1 MEVFL
6 KIVKIFFIV
15 IMAFCMVVSFL
26 LLSMTV
32 HLILKSF
39 IDVSS
44 SHSHNYIDIFE
55 IKNKQYVL
63 KVIGKNQTNVGSEIS
78 GLFSYNIVKN
88 DKNLKIGC
96 GTLLLAGYDV
106 DKKYFFGKSEY
117 GDKIKG
123 AGIYQNGN
131 KIIESKENI
140 SEKENNTKFLKEQ
153 CTGYF
158 VLDLKTGEY
167 QGGLSEEQ
175 QKKILSDKGI
185 ENKMEWTREF
195 LDRNGE
201 TREDYKGLESWMY
214 ILKE

>member
-44 SHSHNYIDIFE
+44 SHSHNYIDVFE
-55 IKNKQYVL
+55 IKNEQYVL

-140 SEKENNTKFLKEQ
+140 SEKENNTKFLKKQ

-167 QGGLSEEQ
+167 QSGLSEEQ

-185 ENKMEWTREF
+185 ETNMLTIEKF
-195 LDRNGE
+195 LKKNGKSIRNYE
-201 TREDYKGLESWMY
+201 GLESWMSDFGN
-214 ILKE
+214 

>member
-44 SHSHNYIDIFE
+44 SHSHNYIDVFE
-55 IKNKQYVL
+55 IKNEQYIL
-63 KVIGKNQTNVGSEIS
+63 KVIGKDQTNVGSEIS

-96 GTLLLAGYDV
+96 GTLLLAGYDM

-167 QGGLSEEQ
+167 QSGLSENEQ
-175 QKKILSDKGI
+175 NKILSDKGI
-185 ENKMEWTREF
+185 ETNMLTIEKF
-195 LDRNGE
+195 LKKNGKSIRNYE
-201 TREDYKGLESWMY
+201 GLESWMSDFGN
-214 ILKE
+214 

>member
-44 SHSHNYIDIFE
+44 SHSHNYIDVFE
-55 IKNKQYVL
+55 IKNEQYIL
-63 KVIGKNQTNVGSEIS
+63 KVIGKDQTNIGSEIS
-78 GLFSYNIVKN
+78 GLFSYNAVKN
-88 DKNLKIGC
+88 NKNLKIGC
-96 GTLLLAGYDV
+96 GTLLLAGYDA

-158 VLDLKTGEY
+158 VLNLKTGEY
-167 QGGLSEEQ
+167 QDGLSEEQ

-201 TREDYKGLESWMY
+201 TLEDYKGLESWMY

>member
-44 SHSHNYIDIFE
+44 SDSHNYIDIFE
-55 IKNKQYVL
+55 IKNEQYVL
-63 KVIGKNQTNVGSEIS
+63 KVIGKNQTNVVSEIS

-88 DKNLKIGC
+88 DKKLKIGC
-96 GTLLLAGYDV
+96 GTLLMAGYDV

-158 VLDLKTGEY
+158 VLNLKTGEY
-167 QGGLSEEQ
+167 QDGLSEEQ

-214 ILKE
+214 ILKD